1 MLTTDMTEVQAI
13 ARARELFRAHIPE
26 SNAWLEPSHLSIVA
40 TVIGGMGWSILQ
52 EARNGLEARAMP
64 DTAQGQ
70 YLDAIAARPPFN
82 TLRRAATNATG
93 PLSVA
98 FTISQSI
105 AVDDIFTRSDGIKYA
120 ALCAFTGTAGQI
132 QVRAVDPGTIG
143 NAASG
148 MPLTDARGTVTSM
161 GIVGG
166 YGIET
171 EAELRDRMYRV
182 VQAGYFGSVGSI
194 EAMVESVHGVGK
206 ASACGGD
213 CGRVSVFVAMQDN
226 IIPTDADLQWILQW
240 IEGAFADPC
249 AMPAHVCV
257 DILPAVSRTLVVKV
271 SEACGVD
278 VAAVLRIK
286 LLPGLAIG
294 QTVTAADV
302 VAVLA
307 SSGVNVSVVSVAG
320 NPGDGGL
327 WTDIQVLQ

>member
-64 DTAQGQ
+64 DTAQGA

-82 TLRRAATNATG
+82 TLRRAATNAQG
-93 PLSVA
+93 ALSVA
-98 FTISQSI
+98 FTASQSI
-105 AVDDIFTRSDGIKYA
+105 AVGDIFTRSDGVKYEA
-120 ALCAFTGTAGQI
+120 VCAFTGTSGQI
-132 QVRAVDPGTIG
+132 RVRAVDPGTIG
-143 NAASG
+143 NAAAG
-148 MPLTDARGTVTSM
+148 MPFTDTRGSVTSL
-161 GIVGG
+161 GVVGG
-166 YGIET
+166 YGVET
-171 EAELRDRMYRV
+171 DAELRDRMYRAV
-182 VQAGYFGSVGSI
+182 PARYFGSVGSI
-194 EAMVESVHGVGK
+194 EALVASVHGVSK

-213 CGRVSVFVAMQDN
+213 CGRVSVYVAMHGDT
-226 IIPTDADLQWILQW
+226 IPTAADLQW

-249 AMPAHVCV
+249 AMPAHACA
-257 DILPAVSRTLVVKV
+257 DILPAVPKTLVVTV
-271 SEACGVD
+271 YEACGVD
-278 VAAVLRIK
+278 VAAILRAK

-302 VAVLA
+302 IAALA
-307 SSGVNVSVVSVAG
+307 ASGVNIAVHSVAG

-327 WTDIQVLQ
+327 WTDVQVLQ